1 MRRTGRQL
9 PRRAGST
16 RIEQAS
22 MSDDFKGLLA
32 KVATGATLTR
42 DEAATAFNRM
52 MSGEATPS
60 QMGALLMALRVRGE
74 TVDEITG
81 AVTTMRAKML
91 KVTAPADAIDVVGT
105 GGDASGSF
113 NISTCTAFIVA
124 GAGVPVAKHG
134 NRALSSRSG
143 SADVLGAL
151 GVKIEL
157 SPEQISHCIKDAG
170 IGFMFAPAHH
180 PAMKNVGPTR
190 VELGTR
196 TIFNL
201 LGPLS
206 NPAGVKRQMVG
217 AFSRQ
222 WIEPMAQ
229 VLKNLGSECVWV
241 AHGSDGL
248 DEITT
253 TGPTHVAALEGGK
266 VRTFEISPED
276 IGLPRAKPEA
286 LRGGDA
292 ETNATALLGVLK
304 GKKSAFRDI
313 TVFNAAASLVVAGS
327 AKDLKAGAAL
337 AAKSL
342 DSGEAEGRLDRL
354 IVVSNAT

>member
-1 MRRTGRQL
+1 M
-9 PRRAGST
+9 A
-16 RIEQAS
+16 
-22 MSDDFKGLLA
+22 DDFKALIA
-32 KVATGATLTR
+32 KAATGASLTR
-42 DEAATAFNRM
+42 EEAAAAFDRM

-60 QMGALLMALRVRGE
+60 QMGGLLMALRVRGE
-74 TVDEITG
+74 TVEEITG

-91 KVTAPADAIDVVGT
+91 GVKAPPGAIDVVGT

-113 NISTCTAFIVA
+113 NISTCAAFIVA
-124 GAGVPVAKHG
+124 GGGVPVAKHG
-134 NRALSSRSG
+134 NRALSSKSG
-143 SADVLGAL
+143 AADVLQAL

-157 SPEQISHCIKDAG
+157 DAAQVGSCIRDAG

-206 NPAGVKRQMVG
+206 NPASVKRQMIG
-217 AFSRQ
+217 TFSKK

-229 VLKNLGSECVWV
+229 VLKNLGSESIWV
-241 AHGSDGL
+241 VHGSDGL

-253 TGPTHVAALEGGK
+253 AGPTSVAALENGK
-266 VRTFEISPED
+266 IRTFEVTPED
-276 IGLPRAKPEA
+276 AGLSRSKPDV

-292 ETNATALLGVLK
+292 EQNAKALLDVLK
-304 GKKSAFRDI
+304 GKPGPLRDVSI
-313 TVFNAAASLVVAGS
+313 LNAAAAFIVAGK
-327 AKDLKAGAAL
+327 AKDLKQGATL
-337 AAKSL
+337 AAKSI

-354 IVVSNAT
+354 IAVSNAVEA

>member
-1 MRRTGRQL
+1 M
-9 PRRAGST
+9 A
-16 RIEQAS
+16 
-22 MSDDFKGLLA
+22 DDFKALIA
-32 KVATGATLTR
+32 KVATGAPLTR
-42 DEAATAFNRM
+42 DEAANAFDRM

-60 QMGALLMALRVRGE
+60 QMGGLLMALRVRGE
-74 TVDEITG
+74 TVDELTG

-91 KVTAPADAIDVVGT
+91 GVKAPPDAIDIVGT

-113 NISTCTAFIVA
+113 NISTCAAFIVA

-143 SADVLGAL
+143 AADVLQAL
-151 GVKIEL
+151 GVKIDL
-157 SPEQISHCIKDAG
+157 APDQVGRCIREAG

-206 NPAGVKRQMVG
+206 NPASVKRQMIG
-217 AFSRQ
+217 TFSKH

-229 VLKNLGSECVWV
+229 VLNNLGSQCVWV
-241 AHGSDGL
+241 VHGSDGL

-253 TGPTHVAALEGGK
+253 SGATSVATLEHGK
-266 VRTFEISPED
+266 IRTFEVTPED
-276 IGLPRAKPEA
+276 AGLKRVKPEA

-292 ETNATALLGVLK
+292 EQNAKALLDVLK
-304 GKKSAFRDI
+304 GKAGPFRDVSI
-313 TVFNAAASLVVAGS
+313 LNAAAALIVAGK
-327 AKDLKAGAAL
+327 AKDLKEGAAL
-337 AAKSL
+337 AAKSI

-354 IVVSNAT
+354 IAVSNAVEA